1 MKPTKPIVPP
11 RSGIATTGIKILE
24 RFKQEQMEELKYAS
38 PTELRRLINISN
50 FPKTEEDEDLWER
63 VLERRYKLW
72 SAWKILVDSL
82 GEEEMKDLEYIYK
95 EM

>member
-1 MKPTKPIVPP
+1 MKPIKPPTP
-11 RSGIATTGIKILE
+11 GSSGIAQTGMKIIA

-38 PTELRRLINISN
+38 PSELRHLINISN

-63 VLERRYKLW
+63 VLERRHKLW
-72 SAWKILVDSL
+72 SAWKMLVDSL